1 MERFFK
7 RNSNTVESS
16 LSINQPIQPAPHK
29 QVIVEEVEVNIE
41 NIPSNPILRPN
52 IMSYPLDIRNQ
63 VRRAYLLKGPC
74 QSRHHKFPQRVDGT
88 RKQRFITS
96 WFDEFNRNF
105 LELLKVLAS
114 CNEEINKTVLK
125 NAPDNLKLTSPDIQK
140 DIIDVAAIE
149 TTKAI
154 ITDLRDDLFSILQM
168 GVVIRYVNGS
178 ECVIERFIGLV
189 HVYNTSAA
197 SLKKGIESLLSTY
210 GLSISSLRG
219 QGYDGASICE
229 ENSSAYYIH
238 CFAHQLQL
246 TLVAVAKKHSSIGSF
261 FNTVTHLVNVIG
273 GSCKRRDML
282 QEKQLEK
289 VFKGTAKGEIKTGQ
303 GLNQETA
310 LKRSGDTH
318 WSSHYGTLINLIYLF
333 PSIIDVLVYIGENGN
348 DDPQRAEAIDLLDIM
363 NRFEFVFVLHLMK
376 KILGITHELSQ
387 VLQRRDQDI
396 VNAMNLVKVSK
407 CHLQVIR
414 ENGWE
419 SLLLEFQ
426 ELNNRF
432 DEVNTNL
439 LLCMACL
446 DPKDSFS
453 AFNTSKLIQLVKF
466 YPCEFSPVALIELE
480 SQLENFVF
488 DMRMDKKFSEVSGIR
503 GLVEKMIITK
513 KHIVFPLVY
522 LLIKLS
528 LILPVA
534 TATMERAFSAMN
546 IIKSSLRNRMG
557 DELLNNCLVTYIERD
572 VFASIDNEVIMDR
585 FQSMKNR
592 R

>member
-1 MERFFK
+1 
-7 RNSNTVESS
+7 
-16 LSINQPIQPAPHK
+16 
-29 QVIVEEVEVNIE
+29 
-41 NIPSNPILRPN
+41 
-52 IMSYPLDIRNQ
+52 
-63 VRRAYLLKGPC
+63 
-74 QSRHHKFPQRVDGT
+74 
-88 RKQRFITS
+88 
-96 WFDEFNRNF
+96 
-105 LELLKVLAS
+105 
-114 CNEEINKTVLK
+114 
-125 NAPDNLKLTSPDIQK
+125 
-140 DIIDVAAIE
+140 
-149 TTKAI
+149 
-154 ITDLRDDLFSILQM
+154 
-168 GVVIRYVNGS
+168 
-178 ECVIERFIGLV
+178 
-189 HVYNTSAA
+189 
-197 SLKKGIESLLSTY
+197 
-210 GLSISSLRG
+210 
-219 QGYDGASICE
+219 
-229 ENSSAYYIH
+229 
-238 CFAHQLQL
+238 
-246 TLVAVAKKHSSIGSF
+246 
-261 FNTVTHLVNVIG
+261 
-273 GSCKRRDML
+273 ML